1 MVHYVCFTL
10 FHYVILQQI
19 QNKEKSSFACAVA
32 VNVAFAHD
40 NCQYCRHLSQRVA
53 TESLEASACRS
64 KFALTHSE
72 KTSAF
77 ARQHSSAFVS
87 IRQHLLIC
95 RRSTSV
101 RHKTLGITGR
111 LYVSRKTR
119 LRPVR
124 RLSQGCVTK
133 VN

>member
-1 MVHYVCFTL
+1 MFHYVCFTL

-87 IRQHLLIC
+87 ICSFVGGVLPSATKHLEL
-95 RRSTSV
+95 
-101 RHKTLGITGR
+101 LGDFT
-111 LYVSRKTR
+111 
-119 LRPVR
+119 
-124 RLSQGCVTK
+124 SQGK
-133 VN
+133 LGFGRSEGFLKGA